1 MLLVEAKA
9 FVLIKVI
16 EIQKNKNNNYK
27 IKFFWKNSIEKNVEI
42 VTNLLR
48 PRLYNDKINQ
58 MKIDIR
64 WNTHSA
70 VYQVYVSNISGKK
83 IKEKT

>member
-27 IKFFWKNSIEKNVEI
+27 IKLFWKNSIEKNVEI

-48 PRLYNDKINQ
+48 PRLYNDIINQ

-64 WNTHSA
+64 
-70 VYQVYVSNISGKK
+70 
-83 IKEKT
+83 